1 MSSPHVAIRASAG
14 SGKTFQLTNRLLA
27 LFLGGTPIDRIVA
40 ATFTRKAAGEILE
53 RVLRRLAEAASDDH
67 AARALGEEVSVSG
80 VARSR
85 VLELLASLTR
95 RLHQLRIGT
104 LDSLFADLA
113 SGIGFEL
120 GMPPN
125 WTILDPVEDD
135 DLRNEAI
142 RRMLAAGSTN
152 DLLWLFRLLTK
163 GETTRS
169 VKRQIRDA
177 VDELYTVFLATDEE
191 QWAPFEIPP
200 LLESSA
206 LAQSIAD
213 FESATI
219 PKNKVWEKAHG
230 EAVKASKALQ
240 WKEFVGST
248 LVQRVLDGA
257 DEYSR
262 VKIGPAYRECCE
274 PLIRHAGA
282 AILGDL
288 HRQTRAVFRLLE
300 HFHLEYATLK
310 FARRGMRFEDVTLK
324 LARANF
330 GVEGPDAGFRL
341 GAHTEHLL
349 LDEFQDTS
357 PLQWK
362 VVEPAA
368 SSIAAEAEGH
378 GFFCVGDVKQAIY
391 GWRGG
396 SADLFERLKWD
407 MPSLAW
413 TDLATSYRSSP
424 TIIETV
430 NAVFGSL
437 TSNPAFEGPNRESAT
452 TAAELW
458 SDWFS
463 QHSTA
468 RTDLPGYVCFRA
480 SRLIEGEDG
489 EAEPDTYGDAARWI
503 AEELKSAPDA
513 TVGVLTRKNTGVARM
528 MHELRGLGIPASQEG
543 GNPLTDATSVQ
554 AILAALRFAD
564 YPGDSAARFFVASTP
579 LGPHLGLK
587 QAAIDENGPR
597 IASNIRRTL
606 LDSGLGATLA
616 QWSKVLLPHLGE
628 REQDRLRRLVEFAF
642 IREAD
647 ASLRPSDF
655 ANHVERM
662 VFEDPA
668 AAQVRV
674 MTIHQAK
681 GLEFDVVVLPELDEK
696 LVGQTPTAIA
706 WSSKLGGLIDGVVRY
721 VDKSVQALLP
731 EKIRNAFEDRIVK
744 EAREAL
750 CLLYVAVT
758 RAARRLLVVTAPSAT
773 NEKSLPLTLAGVLRG
788 ALTKGERLEE
798 GRIWHENGR
807 AE

>member
-1 MSSPHVAIRASAG
+1 MSHSPHVAIRASAG
-14 SGKTFQLTNRLLA
+14 SGKTFQLTNRLLG

-53 RVLRRLAEAASDDH
+53 RVLRRLAAATSDE
-67 AARALGEEVSVSG
+67 RSALALVNEVG
-80 VARSR
+80 VPNVVPSR
-85 VLELLASLTR
+85 VLELLDSLTR
-95 RLHQLRIGT
+95 SLHQLRIGT

-135 DLRNEAI
+135 ELRNEAI

-152 DLLWLFRLLTK
+152 DLLGLFRLLTK
-163 GETTRS
+163 GETARS

-177 VDELYTVFLATDEE
+177 VDELYSIFLATDEE

-213 FESATI
+213 FEVTGI
-219 PKNKVWEKAHG
+219 PKNKIWEKTHRDAV
-230 EAVKASKALQ
+230 EAAKGLQ

-248 LVQRVLDGA
+248 LVQRVMEGA
-257 DEYSR
+257 DDYSR
-262 VKIGPAYRECCE
+262 VKIEPAYRECCE
-274 PLIRHAGA
+274 PLIRHARA

-288 HRQTRAVFRLLE
+288 HRQTRGVYRLLE
-300 HFHLEYATLK
+300 HFHLQYATLK
-310 FARRGMRFEDVTLK
+310 FARRAMRFEDVTLK
-324 LARANF
+324 LARETV

-341 GAHTEHLL
+341 GANTEHLL

-368 SSIAAEAEGH
+368 LSIAAEAEGH
-378 GFFCVGDVKQAIY
+378 SFFCVGDVKQAIY

-407 MPSLAW
+407 MPGLDW

-430 NAVFGSL
+430 NAVFENL
-437 TSNPAFEGPNRESAT
+437 KSNPVFLAANRESAA
-452 TAAELW
+452 TASELW

-463 QHSTA
+463 HHSTA
-468 RTDLPGYVCFRA
+468 RTELPGYVCFRT
-480 SRLIEGEDG
+480 SRMITGDDG
-489 EAEPDTYGDAARWI
+489 EQEPDTFGDAARWI
-503 AEELKSAPDA
+503 AEERKSAPDD
-513 TVGVLTRKNTGVARM
+513 TIGVLTRKNSGVARM
-528 MHELRGLGIPASQEG
+528 IHELRSLGIPASQEG
-543 GNPLTDATSVQ
+543 GNPLTDSTAVQ

-564 YPGDSAARFFVASTP
+564 HPGDSAARFFVASTP
-579 LGPHLGLK
+579 LGPHLGLE
-587 QAAIDENGPR
+587 QLAVDENGPK
-597 IASNIRRTL
+597 IASDVRREL
-606 LDSGLGATLA
+606 LDIGLGATIA
-616 QWSKVLLPHLGE
+616 EWSKVLSPHVGE

-642 IREAD
+642 VREAD

-655 ANHVERM
+655 ASQVERM

-668 AAQVRV
+668 AAEVRV

-681 GLEFDVVVLPELDEK
+681 GLEFDVVMLPELDEK
-696 LVGQTPTAIA
+696 LIGQTPTAIA

-721 VDKSVQALLP
+721 VDKSVQSLLP
-731 EKIRNAFEDRIVK
+731 ENVRNAFEDRVVK

-758 RAARRLLVVTAPSAT
+758 RAAKRLLVVNAPSSM
-773 NEKSLPLTLAGVLRG
+773 NEKTLPLTLAGVLRG
-788 ALTKGERLEE
+788 ALTKGERLEASMVWYE
-798 GRIWHENGR
+798 AGQK
-807 AE
+807 